1 MTQNPS
7 SNDPQEQ
14 AEVRARHESNRAGW
28 NEGALH
34 YTAEIAETVAFLSQG
49 KSNLHPVERRN
60 LGDLRGW
67 CGTAIHLQCASGR
80 DTLSLLNEGAGRVIG
95 VDISDVHIENARQT
109 TAALVKLG
117 RPVQAE
123 WIRCDV
129 LDTPHELDGTA
140 DLVYTGRGA
149 LCWIHDIQAYAQVV
163 ARLLK
168 PGGVYHV
175 LDDHPITGLFDLEP
189 DTYVFRGA
197 SYFGHWELST
207 GWPSTYIGDSLGI
220 PVEKQSVKY
229 ERGWNLMEIFNALVS
244 AGLTVE
250 YLGEHPEPYWD
261 IFPNLRPDLRG
272 IIPLTFSILARKM
285 DPPW

>member
-1 MTQNPS
+1 MTQVPS
-7 SNDPQEQ
+7 DDPLDETV
-14 AEVRARHESNRAGW
+14 VRARHESNRAGW

-34 YTAEIAETVAFLSQG
+34 YSAEIAGTIAFIGQG

-60 LGDLRGW
+60 LGDLRSW

-80 DTLSLLNEGAGRVIG
+80 DTLSLLNEGVARVVG

-109 TAALVKLG
+109 TAGLARMG
-117 RPVQAE
+117 RSVQAE

-129 LDTPHELDGTA
+129 LDTPHDLDGTA

-149 LCWIHDIQAYAQVV
+149 LCWLHDLQAYARVV

-175 LDDHPITGLFDLEP
+175 FDDHPITVLFDLEP
-189 DTYVFRGA
+189 ETYVFRGA
-197 SYFGHWELST
+197 SYFGHSESST

-220 PVEKQSVKY
+220 PVEEQSVKF
-229 ERGWNLMEIFNALVS
+229 ERSWNLMEVFDALS
-244 AGLTVE
+244 GAGLTVE

-261 IFPNLRPDLRG
+261 IFPNIKPELRG
-272 IIPLTFSILARKM
+272 IIPLTFSLMARKK
-285 DPPW
+285 PG